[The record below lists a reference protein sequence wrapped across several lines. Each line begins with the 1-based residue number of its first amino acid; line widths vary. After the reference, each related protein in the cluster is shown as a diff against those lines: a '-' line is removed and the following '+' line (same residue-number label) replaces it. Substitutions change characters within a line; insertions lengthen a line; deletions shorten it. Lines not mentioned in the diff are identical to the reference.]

1 MTQILDAMNWRYA
14 TKAFDTE
21 KKLSD
26 EQVSDLIDATS
37 LSASSYGLQPWK
49 IIVVKD
55 EGLRLQ
61 IKDASW
67 GQTQTTDASHLLI
80 LAIKKEVDET
90 YVDKFIN
97 IVSTTRGVDVINL
110 EGYSQMMKGA
120 IKTKTEKGGV
130 EAVKDWSAK
139 QAYIALGTLLTAC
152 AIEKIDAC
160 PMEGFDSKK
169 VDEILS
175 LATLGLE
182 SVLMCPIGY
191 RSSADESANYKKVRF
206 AKEEIVIEK

>member
-14 TKAFDTE
+14 TKAFNTT
-21 KKLSD
+21 KKLND
-26 EQVSDLIDATS
+26 EQVSNLIETVS

-55 EGLRLQ
+55 ESLRSQ

-67 GQTQTTDASHLLI
+67 GQTQTTDASHLLVLSI
-80 LAIKKEVDET
+80 VKDVNEA
-90 YVDKFIN
+90 YVDKFISL
-97 IVSTTRGVDVINL
+97 VSTTRGVDVANL
-110 EGYSQMMKGA
+110 EGYSQMMKGS
-120 IKTKTEKGGV
+120 IKTKTDKGGI

-152 AIEKIDAC
+152 AMEKIDSC
-160 PMEGFDSKK
+160 PMEGFDNKK
-169 VDEILS
+169 IDEILG
-175 LATLGLE
+175 LTELGLE

-191 RSSADESANYKKVRF
+191 RSPADESANYKKVRF
-206 AKEEIVIEK
+206 AKEEVVIEK

>member
-26 EQVSDLIDATS
+26 EQVNNLIDTTS

-55 EGLRLQ
+55 QGLRSQ

-80 LAIKKEVDET
+80 LAIKKDVDEA

-97 IVSTTRGVDVINL
+97 LVSTTRGVDVANL

-120 IKTKTEKGGV
+120 IKTKNRER
-130 EAVKDWSAK
+130 WS
-139 QAYIALGTLLTAC
+139 
-152 AIEKIDAC
+152 
-160 PMEGFDSKK
+160 
-169 VDEILS
+169 
-175 LATLGLE
+175 
-182 SVLMCPIGY
+182 
-191 RSSADESANYKKVRF
+191 
-206 AKEEIVIEK
+206 